1 MAQNHE
7 TDNSP
12 TTLISEAI
20 DDLRDVIHDYPDV
33 FDIDQLTWVLGRL
46 LTAQRKLEDGE

>member
-20 DDLRDVIHDYPDV
+20 DDLQDVIHDYPDV
-33 FDIDQLTWVLGRL
+33 FDINQLTWVLGRL
-46 LTAQRKLEDGE
+46 LIAQRKLQDE